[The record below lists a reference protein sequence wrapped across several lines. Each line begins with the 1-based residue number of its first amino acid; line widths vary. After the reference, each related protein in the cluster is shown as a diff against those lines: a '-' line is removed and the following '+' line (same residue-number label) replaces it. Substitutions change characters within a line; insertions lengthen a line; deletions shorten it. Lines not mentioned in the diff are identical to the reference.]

1 MNKKKEVYIVN
12 RIARRFLDILGEYR
26 LYFSRG
32 YSFYFAIFLSLFST
46 SVIAYEFVVKDS
58 PFMSSIF
65 TRQITF
71 ILAFL
76 VVLVSSST
84 ALGKFDYMRG
94 TYKSETETV
103 MKYNPIW
110 QKVFKIFNKQD
121 KKFDYIIER
130 LEKLERLEKRI
141 EELEKIEKK
150 STKRMT

>member
-1 MNKKKEVYIVN
+1 MNK
-12 RIARRFLDILGEYR
+12 IARRFFDILGEYR

-32 YSFYFAIFLSLFST
+32 YSFYFAIFLTLFNT

-65 TRQITF
+65 TRQVTF
-71 ILAFL
+71 VSAFL

-110 QKVFKIFNKQD
+110 QKVFKILTRQD
-121 KKFDYIIER
+121 KKLDNIIER
-130 LEKLERLEKRI
+130 FEKLEKLEKRI
-141 EELEKIEKK
+141 EELE
-150 STKRMT
+150 R